1 MDLRDG
7 CAQYFRQ
14 RPGWRRILT
23 AMLEKYRG
31 LGRVGGSVRLD
42 DAGETEYEAVRA
54 LFGRPFPPPLK
65 LGLLEF
71 EKALQATKYRG
82 VTLPELLA
90 AYFEIPL
97 QTKREICA
105 QRDGAYASTLDKA
118 MGATESEDCL
128 RWLRALGER
137 RGGGE
142 QLLQQCI
149 AQGNGLQA
157 LLQVCAAKHWLETH
171 RGEPVRLAVLS
182 ARATTDPHALDENTQ
197 AGKLLLYLLAF
208 CAGQKYQSG
217 AEERDTLYFQ
227 GGILCDS
234 ISSSVTQIGLYFR
247 AGDGEHPAFRAFRLL
262 RESCT
267 LTLTNLA
274 GLSGAESLSGRA
286 YLVENQMLFSQLCD
300 HAANFHSPLICT
312 SGQLQVAV
320 LRLLDLLAASGTAL
334 FYAGDFDVGG
344 LSIASRLLE
353 RYPERLRLWRMSPE
367 DYRICQSEKTI
378 DSARLDGLE
387 SNAHPALTPLVSAL
401 RETGRAGYQELLLP
415 GLLHDLT
422 VTP

>member
-1 MDLRDG
+1 MELKDA

-31 LGRVGGSVRLD
+31 LGRVGGSIRLD
-42 DAGETEYEAVRA
+42 DADEAEYEAVRA
-54 LFGRPFPPPLK
+54 LFGRTLQPPLK

-71 EKALQATKYRG
+71 EKAIQETRYRG
-82 VTLPELLA
+82 VTLPELLG
-90 AYFEIPL
+90 AYFEISL
-97 QTKREICA
+97 QTKREACA
-105 QRDGAYASTLDKA
+105 RRDKIYASTLA
-118 MGATESEDCL
+118 EVMGVTKSEACL
-128 RWLRALGER
+128 QWLRAMEEH

-142 QLLQQCI
+142 QLLRQCI
-149 AQGNGLQA
+149 VQGIGAQVLR
-157 LLQVCAAKHWLETH
+157 QVCAAADWLAVH
-171 RGEPVRLAVLS
+171 REEPVRLAVLS
-182 ARATTDPHALDENTQ
+182 AMATTDPHALDEGAP

-208 CAGQKYQSG
+208 CARKKYPSG
-217 AEERDTLYFQ
+217 AEERDALYFQ

-234 ISSSVTQIGLYFR
+234 ISSSVTQTGLYFWT
-247 AGDGEHPAFRAFRLL
+247 GDEEHPAFRAFRLR

-274 GLSGAESLSGRA
+274 GLSGARSLTGRV

-300 HAANFHSPLICT
+300 HAADFHSPLICT

-320 LRLLDLLAASGTAL
+320 LRLLDLLAADGTSF

-353 RYPERLRLWRMSPE
+353 RYPGRLSLWHMSSK
-367 DYRICQSEKTI
+367 DYEACQSEIHI
-378 DSARLDGLE
+378 DACRLNALE
-387 SNAHPALTPLVSAL
+387 RGVHPSLTTLLSAL
-401 RETGRAGYQELLLP
+401 WETGRAGYQELLLP
-415 GLLHDLT
+415 KLLHDLT

>member
-1 MDLRDG
+1 MELKDA

-14 RPGWRRILT
+14 RPGWRRILA

-31 LGRVGGSVRLD
+31 LGRVGGFIRLD
-42 DAGETEYEAVRA
+42 DANQAEYEAVRA

-65 LGLLEF
+65 LGLLGF
-71 EKALQATKYRG
+71 ENALQETKYRG
-82 VTLPELLA
+82 VTLPELLG
-90 AYFEIPL
+90 AYFEISL
-97 QTKREICA
+97 QTKQEACVR
-105 QRDGAYASTLDKA
+105 RDETYASTLAEVTDVTK
-118 MGATESEDCL
+118 SEACL
-128 RWLRALGER
+128 RWLRALEEH

-149 AQGNGLQA
+149 AQGAGVQVLC
-157 LLQVCAAKHWLETH
+157 QVCAAADWLEVH

-182 ARATTDPHALDENTQ
+182 AMATADPHALDESAP

-208 CAGQKYQSG
+208 SAGQKYPSD
-217 AEERDTLYFQ
+217 AEERDALYFQ

-234 ISSSVTQIGLYFR
+234 ISSSVTQTGLYFW
-247 AGDGEHPAFRAFRLL
+247 AGDEEHPAFRAFRLR
-262 RESCT
+262 REVCT

-274 GLSGAESLSGRA
+274 GLSGAKSPSGRA

-300 HAANFHSPLICT
+300 RVADFHSPLICT

-320 LRLLDLLAASGTAL
+320 LRLLDLLAADGTSF

-344 LSIASRLLE
+344 LSIASRLLK
-353 RYPERLRLWRMSPE
+353 RYPGRLSLWHMSPE
-367 DYRICQSEKTI
+367 DYEACPSEIHI
-378 DSARLDGLE
+378 DAGRVNALE
-387 SNAHPALTPLVSAL
+387 RGIHPSLTTLLSTV
-401 RETGRAGYQELLLP
+401 REKGRAGYQELLLP
-415 GLLHDLT
+415 KLLNDLT